1 MSDADDADRVSE
13 VAEADGSNSGSDSG
27 SEEDGGSSSE
37 AAVAAAAKAKAAPSR
52 IVEKF
57 ELVSITL
64 EEHVAS
70 HDYPNHVSTCGACK
84 FWKHNM
90 KWSAS
95 VSARNPVALEA
106 EPWIGCVNGQF
117 AI

>member
-1 MSDADDADRVSE
+1 MSDADDADRVAE

-27 SEEDGGSSSE
+27 SEEDGGTRSE
-37 AAVAAAAKAKAAPSR
+37 AAVAATAKAAPSR

-70 HDYPNHVSTCGACK
+70 HDYPKHVSTCGACK
-84 FWKHNM
+84 FWKT
-90 KWSAS
+90 
-95 VSARNPVALEA
+95 R
-106 EPWIGCVNGQF
+106 
-117 AI
+117 